1 MDECSHIISQ
11 NQGSFLWTPEDVE
24 MKEITQIGTSACG
37 ATAVLNI
44 LVCARCIH
52 ADVCTVFNKCTYP
65 HCIAPPTTLLAKG
78 GELISF

>member
-52 ADVCTVFNKCTYP
+52 ADVCTVFNLNAPIRTALP
-65 HCIAPPTTLLAKG
+65 HLPHYWQKVG
-78 GELISF
+78 S